1 MKLKGHTDN
10 VRALLLDPTGRLCL
24 SGSSDS
30 IIRLWD
36 LGQQRC
42 VHSYAV
48 HTDSVWTLASA
59 PSFSHVYSGGKDLSV
74 RERLHYLFTIF
85 VTMYLI

>member
-30 IIRLWD
+30 IIRCASFFRLSPWVLNCASPT
-36 LGQQRC
+36 LGFGPAALCAFVCSAYRFC
-42 VHSYAV
+42 V
-48 HTDSVWTLASA
+48 D
-59 PSFSHVYSGGKDLSV
+59 FG
-74 RERLHYLFTIF
+74 
-85 VTMYLI
+85 